1 MRPSDDEIQEEIAAH
16 LRMAITDKM
25 AHGASREEAE
35 RAARAEFGNVTHVA
49 EVTREV
55 QGGLWL
61 ERLGQDLR
69 YGWRALRRTP
79 AFTLV
84 AVATLALA
92 IGANS
97 AVFTVVNGVLLQ
109 PLPFRDPGR
118 LYAVS
123 YLPADLPF
131 EVPPGVDDRLYLEY
145 RRHVARFDGITGY
158 QRQELTLSGVGDATR
173 LPGARTDAS
182 FFEVLGVQPAL
193 GRAFR
198 VDEDQVGTD
207 RVVILSDRLW
217 RARFNGDPAIL
228 GKTITLDGITRTIV
242 GVMPRGFTF
251 PAASQV
257 WTPLALRLDPGNSFL
272 FPVVGRLRADATP
285 DQAKSEL
292 EAIALAMP
300 PDPRA
305 GPIKPVP
312 RIIPLKDTLVG
323 KVRTSLLVLAGAV
336 AFVLLIACANVA
348 NLLLIRAATRRH
360 ELAVRIAL
368 GASRGRIARQLLTES
383 VLIALIGAAAGILVA
398 LAGVRALLA
407 LAPAGRIPR
416 IDEVHLNGWVLAF
429 TLAVAVITGILF
441 GVVPA
446 RSGARREP
454 QEALGQGTRLVGGS
468 HHGLRSV
475 FVTAEIALALVLL
488 SGAGLMIKSFLMMR
502 SLDTGYDASRVV
514 TMSVSLPPIAYA
526 DAARLQAFHTAL
538 LERLA
543 QIPGASEV
551 GAVAFRPMSDV
562 GIMGDFVVEG
572 PTTLPHGYTVD
583 KPTVSPGY
591 FGALGIRIVAGRDFT
606 PADRAGAPGV
616 VVVSETVARRLWPN
630 ERAVGRRIS
639 MQDRPGPNDWL
650 TVIGVVNDVVQD
662 AQLSRHSTIYLPY
675 LQQSSTGFINQ
686 MTFVV
691 RPHPAAGNLAPA
703 MRAALRDVD
712 PAVPAQAL
720 QTMDQSM
727 MDTIAEPVFQ
737 MRLLATFACLA
748 LFLAALGTYGVLTYD
763 VTERTREIGL
773 RMALGATPG
782 TVLRMVLG
790 RTAALALTGAAIGVA
805 GSLLLTRVLT
815 RWLFEVKPTDPATL
829 AAVTVVLLLAALLA
843 GFLPAQRAAGVRGL
857 TTLLLPD

>member
-1 MRPSDDEIQEEIAAH
+1 MTPSDDEIQEEIAAH
-16 LRMAITDKM
+16 LRMAIADKM
-25 AHGASREEAE
+25 ARGASREEAE

-49 EVTREV
+49 EVTREMR
-55 QGGLWL
+55 GGLWL

-79 AFTLV
+79 AFTTV

-97 AVFTVVNGVLLQ
+97 AVFTVVNSVLLQ

-123 YLPADLPF
+123 YLPTDLPF
-131 EVPPGVDDRLYLEY
+131 ELPPGVDDRLYLEY
-145 RRHVARFDGITGY
+145 RQHVSRFDRITGY
-158 QRQELTLSGVGDATR
+158 QRQELTLSGVRDATR
-173 LPGARTDAS
+173 LPGARAS
-182 FFEVLGVQPAL
+182 ATFFEVLGVQPAL
-193 GRAFR
+193 GRAFSA
-198 VDEDQVGTD
+198 DEDQAGTD

-217 RARFNGDPAIL
+217 RARFNGDRAIL
-228 GKTITLDGITRTIV
+228 GKAITLDGITRTVV

-272 FPVVGRLRADATP
+272 FPVIGRLRADATP
-285 DQAKSEL
+285 EQAKSEL

-305 GPIKPVP
+305 GGIKPVA
-312 RIIPLKDTLVG
+312 RIIPLKDTLIG
-323 KVRTSLLVLAGAV
+323 KVRTSLLVLVGAV

-360 ELAVRIAL
+360 EMAVRIAL
-368 GASRGRIARQLLTES
+368 GASRARIARQLLTES
-383 VLIALIGAAAGILVA
+383 LLIALIGAAAGIFVA
-398 LAGVRALLA
+398 FAGVRALLA

-416 IDEVHLNGWVLAF
+416 IDEVHLNGWVLGF
-429 TLAVAVITGILF
+429 TLVVAVITGILF

-475 FVTAEIALALVLL
+475 LVTAEITLALMLL
-488 SGAGLMIKSFLMMR
+488 SGAGLMIKSFLMIR

-514 TMSVSLPPIAYA
+514 TMSVNLPEIAYP
-526 DAARLQAFHTAL
+526 DAARLRAFHTAL
-538 LERLA
+538 LEQLTR
-543 QIPGASEV
+543 IPGASAV

-562 GIMGDFVVEG
+562 GIMGDFVVDG
-572 PTTLPHGYTVD
+572 PTPLPHGYTVD

-591 FGALGIRIVAGRDFT
+591 FAALGIRLLAGRDFT

-616 VVVSETVARRLWPN
+616 VVVSQTVARRLWPN
-630 ERAVGRRIS
+630 ERAVGKRIS
-639 MQDRPGPNDWL
+639 MQDQPGPNDWL

-675 LQQSSTGFINQ
+675 LQTSSAGFINQ

-691 RPHPAAGNLAPA
+691 RPQPAAGNLAPA
-703 MRAALRDVD
+703 MRGALRDVD

-748 LFLAALGTYGVLTYD
+748 LFLAALGTYGVLAYD

-790 RTAALALTGAAIGVA
+790 RTATLAFTGAALGVA
-805 GSLLLTRVLT
+805 GSLMLTRVLT

-829 AAVTVVLLLAALLA
+829 TAVTVVLLVAALLA
-843 GFLPAQRAAGVRGL
+843 GLLPARRAAGVRGL
-857 TTLLLPD
+857 TTLLQRD